1 MHSTTTG
8 GLWFCGELYAS
19 SQSGPNS
26 VKAPPPATRSVQNQ
40 GVDPELHSIS
50 AVIARADAR
59 VKAGDTTT
67 RVWPTGFGLLDELL
81 DGGFRS
87 GNLILL
93 AGPQGQG
100 KTTLALQV
108 ARNAARDGHSVLY
121 FCFEHDPEVLLERLI
136 VLEAGE
142 LMDVAAPSQTR
153 IRRAFEAAA
162 PTPGGLLDRLSELHY
177 AVDALEL
184 VRKYEDLLHIYRSTG
199 TATTVGVIASA
210 IDEVRRATGQAP
222 MVIVDY
228 LQKVKVT
235 DGSMVEDERVTIV
248 VEQLKD
254 LAIEYGVPVL
264 AITAADKAALNPGMR
279 MRAQHMRGSTALA
292 YEADIL
298 LILNSKYDL
307 VARQHLVFG
316 VGNPDRFRQW
326 AILTIEKNR
335 NGRAGID
342 LEYRKKF
349 DQNRFDPVGRPVN
362 ESLIDERIVLE

>member
-1 MHSTTTG
+1 
-8 GLWFCGELYAS
+8 
-19 SQSGPNS
+19 
-26 VKAPPPATRSVQNQ
+26 
-40 GVDPELHSIS
+40 VDPELHSIS

-59 VKAGDTTT
+59 VKAGDTST
-67 RVWPTGFGLLDELL
+67 RVWPTGFGLLDEVL

-108 ARNAARDGHSVLY
+108 ARNAARDGRAVVY

-136 VLEAGE
+136 ALEAGE
-142 LMDVAAPSQTR
+142 LVDGNGPSQTK
-153 IRRAFEAAA
+153 IRRAFEARA
-162 PTPGGLLDRLSELHY
+162 PTPGGLMDRLSDVAY
-177 AVDALEL
+177 AADALER
-184 VRKYEDLLHIYRSTG
+184 VRKYDELLHIYRSTG

-210 IDEVRRATGQAP
+210 IDDVRSATGQAP

-228 LQKVKVT
+228 LQKVKVI

-254 LAIEYGVPVL
+254 LAIENGVPVV
-264 AITAADKAALNPGMR
+264 AIAAADKAGLNAGLR

-292 YEADIL
+292 YEADVL
-298 LILNSKYDL
+298 LILSSKYDL

-316 VGNPDRFRQW
+316 VGNAERFRQW
-326 AILTIEKNR
+326 AILTVEKTR

-342 LEYRKKF
+342 LEYRQRF
-349 DQNRFDPVGRPVN
+349 DQTRFDPAGRAVH
-362 ESLIDERIVLE
+362 EQLIDERLVLVSLDLE